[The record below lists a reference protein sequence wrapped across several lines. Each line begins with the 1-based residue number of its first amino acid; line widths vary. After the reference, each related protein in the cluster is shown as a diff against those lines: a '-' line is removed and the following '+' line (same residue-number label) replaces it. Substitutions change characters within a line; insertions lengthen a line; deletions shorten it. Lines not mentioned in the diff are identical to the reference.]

1 MSLKVTSEDKD
12 ERKGEQ
18 KKASVLF
25 VRIENNLRTTLKIM
39 RMKVKKNYLQ
49 YLRHSTIRKEV
60 GELSGQVF
68 LNPM

>member
-1 MSLKVTSEDKD
+1 MKEKET
-12 ERKGEQ
+12 
-18 KKASVLF
+18 KKASVVF
-25 VRIENNLRTTLKIM
+25 VRTENNLRTTLKIT

-60 GELSGQVF
+60 GELSTQVF